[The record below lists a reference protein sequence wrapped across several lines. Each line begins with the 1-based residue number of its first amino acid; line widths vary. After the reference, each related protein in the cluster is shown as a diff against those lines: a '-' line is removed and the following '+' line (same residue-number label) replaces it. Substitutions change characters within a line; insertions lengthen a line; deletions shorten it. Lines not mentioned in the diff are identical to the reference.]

1 MQLDWCNTSSA
12 PRLVQYHLCTLI
24 DSIPVQHLDWC
35 NTISVPGLVQN
46 QTYTFCT
53 TICVQYQPYTYISA
67 ILVLHFS
74 NLSRTAFQVLPGFK
88 RMCHKKSY
96 VSVMV
101 LMNTFQKV
109 SFKKYFLGSER
120 INHKT
125 HILGLIFTQPT
136 LSPLFLYF
144 QSVWVPIL
152 TF

>member
-24 DSIPVQHLDWC
+24 DSILALHLDWC
-35 NTISVPGLVQN
+35 NTISVPRLVQN

-53 TICVQYQPYTYISA
+53 TICVQYHPCTYISA
-67 ILVLHFS
+67 ILALHFS
-74 NLSRTAFQVLPGFK
+74 TQVTAFQVLPGFK

-120 INHKT
+120 IDFHSAD
-125 HILGLIFTQPT
+125 P
-136 LSPLFLYF
+136 
-144 QSVWVPIL
+144 
-152 TF
+152 